1 MVVLRQAVVVVEGV
15 LIGLFVLFLTMNL
28 LDLSYAWHAQSC
40 LVDRSSGCY
49 PWGTEGPVAGRWA
62 YASKRNYLVWSVF
75 EAVVLCAALVGA
87 LLLPQG
93 RRIFVLLVGGALA
106 YLSRH
111 FLPLIV

>member
-1 MVVLRQAVVVVEGV
+1 MLRNAVVVIEGL
-15 LIGLFVLFLTMNL
+15 LIGLLVLFLAMTVF
-28 LDLSYAWHAQSC
+28 DLPYAWHAQPCSIE
-40 LVDRSSGCY
+40 RSSGCY
-49 PWGTEGPVAGRWA
+49 PWGAEAVGW
-62 YASKRNYLVWSVF
+62 SLDLCFERNYLVWSVF